1 MNQSRFLFSLAKH
14 GSRNKPLSSQANYP
28 VSTNLTPIKI
38 KVQRT
43 SSRRRRYPRL
53 QYLPKNAS
61 QWPQSAKCYLQI
73 WELDRWRIRRR
84 RDREYDAAAA
94 RTNNDLVIEIPGFI
108 QYMGSNTFRFVAEKT
123 VKPPAAANRR
133 PIVLM
138 IDTIDKNTVATKK
151 VSIPVPG
158 EQENCFE
165 MGVVCETSAGQKR
178 YTARYNYPV
187 YFILAHDDA
196 ICYLSD
202 RANPAQR
209 CSTGRIHYYVETWQG
224 HSSYGEDFYKYKYK
238 SVTTSTFVS
247 LGGQSSLEEMLEALK
262 KDLDKTANKNKKIG
276 DLVILTHG
284 ISYLGAGN
292 QIQTVKLDLSMFGTK
307 RGRGIPMWT
316 LPSEIDAQEINN
328 LLQKGSDYYTYNSK
342 LVPVVLRGI
351 NAHVDNQTHI
361 WLGGCTL
368 GVNTNLLRAIRTM
381 FGNRPTVY
389 GFTKD
394 HYIHVWRNNSR
405 QVIRG
410 REVLVVQ
417 PRRRVPVFSAE
428 GMNYIR
434 HVP

>member
-1 MNQSRFLFSLAKH
+1 MNKSRFLFSLVKH
-14 GSRNKPLSSQANYP
+14 GSRNKTLSSQARYP

-43 SSRRRRYPRL
+43 SRRRRQYPKL
-53 QYLPKNAS
+53 QYLPKSTN
-61 QWPQSAKCYLQI
+61 QWPQAAKCYLQV

-84 RDREYDAAAA
+84 RDREYDAGAA
-94 RTNNDLVIEIPGFI
+94 RSTNDFLIEIPGFI
-108 QYMGSNTFRFVAEKT
+108 QYLGSNSFRFVAEKAIRPT
-123 VKPPAAANRR
+123 PAANRR
-133 PIVLM
+133 SIVLM
-138 IDTIDKNTVATKK
+138 IDTIDKNTVTTKK
-151 VSIPVPG
+151 VPIPVLG
-158 EQENCFE
+158 ELENCFE
-165 MGVVCETSAGQKR
+165 IGVVCETSVNQRR
-178 YTARYNYPV
+178 YTNRFNYPV

-224 HSSYGEDFYKYKYK
+224 HSSYGEDFYTYKYK
-238 SVTTSTFVS
+238 NVTKSTFVS
-247 LGGQSSLEEMLEALK
+247 LGGQSSLEDMLEAMK
-262 KDLDKTANKNKKIG
+262 KDLDKAINKNKKIG

-284 ISYLGAGN
+284 ISYMGPGN
-292 QIQTVKLDLSMFGTK
+292 QIQTVKLDLTMFGTR

-316 LPSEIDAQEINN
+316 LPSEIDAQEINT
-328 LLQKGSDYYTYNSK
+328 LLQKGSNYYTFNPN

-351 NAHVDNQTHI
+351 NTHVDSQSHI

-381 FGNRPTVY
+381 FGNKPTVY
-389 GFTKD
+389 GFSKD
-394 HYIHVWRNNSR
+394 HYIHVWRNSKQ

-410 REVLVVQ
+410 QEVLVVQ
-417 PRRRVPVFSAE
+417 RRRRVPVFSAE
-428 GMNYIR
+428 GMNYIS